1 MRYLA
6 RRLGLYVIAGWAA
19 ITINFI
25 IPRLM
30 PGNPAEA
37 LLVRFHGQLSPQALS
52 SLQALF
58 GIGHQGIIAQYGTY
72 LGNLAQGNLGV
83 SYTYFPTSVA
93 SVISGTLPW
102 TIVLIGMS
110 TVISFVFGTLI
121 GVVLAWKRGSWRD
134 AVLPV
139 STFLSSIP
147 YFWFGLVMLLLL
159 SQHVH
164 AFPASG
170 GFSDSTSIGFNGPF
184 IVSAAYHAVLPALT
198 IVAASIGGWILGM
211 RNMVLTTMSE
221 DYVLL
226 AEAKGLSSRR
236 VMYMYAARNAILPS
250 VANFA
255 MSLGFVVSGAILTEV
270 VFSYPGIGYVLFQAV
285 SNEDYPLM
293 QGIFLVITFA
303 VLVANLLADVVYV
316 MLDPRTRQEG
326 RGT

>member
-1 MRYLA
+1 MRYLL
-6 RRLGLYVIAGWAA
+6 RRLGLYAIAGWAA

-37 LLVRFHGQLSPQALS
+37 LLVRFHGQLNPHALH
-52 SLQALF
+52 SLEALF
-58 GIGHQGIIAQYGTY
+58 GIGHQGLIAQYGTY
-72 LGNLAQGNLGV
+72 LGDLASGNLGV
-83 SYTYFPTSVA
+83 SYTYFPTTVA
-93 SVISGTLPW
+93 SVISGSLPW
-102 TIVLIGMS
+102 TIVLIGAS
-110 TVISFVFGTLI
+110 TVISFVLGTLI
-121 GVVLAWKRGSWRD
+121 GIVIAWKRGSWRD
-134 AVLPV
+134 VALPA

-147 YFWFGLVMLLLL
+147 YFWFGLIVLLLL
-159 SQHVH
+159 SQNVH

-170 GFSDSTSIGFNGPF
+170 GYASGLAVGFSGPF
-184 IVSAAYHAVLPALT
+184 LASAAYHAVLPALT
-198 IVAASIGGWILGM
+198 IVVASIGGWILGM

-226 AEAKGLSSRR
+226 AQAKGLTSRR

-303 VLVANLLADVVYV
+303 VLAANLFADLVYV
-316 MLDPRTRQEG
+316 LLDPRTRQEG

>member
-37 LLVRFHGQLSPQALS
+37 LLVRFHGQLSPQALG

-72 LGNLAQGNLGV
+72 LGNLARGNLGV

-147 YFWFGLVMLLLL
+147 YFWFGLVVLLLL

-170 GFSDSTSIGFNGPF
+170 GFSDSTSIGFNSPF

>member
-1 MRYLA
+1 MRYLI
-6 RRLGLYVIAGWAA
+6 RRLGLYVVAGWAA

-37 LLVRFHGQLSPQALS
+37 LLVRFHGQLSPNALH

-58 GIGHQGIIAQYGTY
+58 GTGHQGIVSQYGTY
-72 LGNLAQGNLGV
+72 LHDLATGNLGV

-93 SVISGTLPW
+93 SVISGSLPW
-102 TIVLIGMS
+102 TIVLIGAS
-110 TVISFVFGTLI
+110 TVISFVVGTLV
-121 GVVLAWKRGSWRD
+121 GVIIAWKRGSWRD
-134 AVLPV
+134 VVLPA

-147 YFWFGLVMLLLL
+147 YFWFGLIVLLLF
-159 SQHVH
+159 SVHSHV
-164 AFPASG
+164 FPASG
-170 GFSDSTSIGFNGPF
+170 GYASNTVIGFSGSF
-184 IVSAAYHAVLPALT
+184 LVSAAYHAVLPALT
-198 IVAASIGGWILGM
+198 IIAASIGGWILGM

-226 AEAKGLSSRR
+226 AEAKGLTPRR

-303 VLVANLLADVVYV
+303 VLAANLLADVVYV
-316 MLDPRTRQEG
+316 LLDPRTRQEG